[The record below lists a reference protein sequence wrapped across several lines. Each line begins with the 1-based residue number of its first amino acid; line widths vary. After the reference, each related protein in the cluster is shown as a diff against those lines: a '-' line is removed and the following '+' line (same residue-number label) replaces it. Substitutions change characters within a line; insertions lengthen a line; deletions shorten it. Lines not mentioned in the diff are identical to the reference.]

1 MNCKEL
7 EEKYTINISF
17 NGHYYMIYN
26 TSGELWFTSPSLKEI
41 ENEMKRK
48 YKEK

>member
-1 MNCKEL
+1 MKIKEL
-7 EEKYTINISF
+7 EEKYAIKISF

-26 TSGELWFTSPSLKEI
+26 IFGELWFTSPSLEEI

-48 YKEK
+48 YK

>member
-1 MNCKEL
+1 MSKREL
-7 EEKYTINISF
+7 EEKFSINISF

-26 TSGELWFTSPSLKEI
+26 IFGELWFTSPSLKEI